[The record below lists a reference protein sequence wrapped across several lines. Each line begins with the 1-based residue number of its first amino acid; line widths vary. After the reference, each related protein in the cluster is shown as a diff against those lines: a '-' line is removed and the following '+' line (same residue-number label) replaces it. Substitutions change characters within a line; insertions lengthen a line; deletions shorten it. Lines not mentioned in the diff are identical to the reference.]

1 MYQIKWTE
9 YSKDDYEKLDGSQ
22 RVFVDKALNRIKL
35 RGMSSG
41 QPLRGNLI
49 GCNRLKNNR
58 LGLRIIFR
66 EVQDEDEVEVIQIVV
81 IGKRSNKD
89 VYNTAVIRLK

>member
-9 YSKDDYEKLDGSQ
+9 YSKGDYEKLDGSQ

-35 RGMSSG
+35 CGMSSG
-41 QPLRGNLI
+41 EPLRGNLI

-58 LGLRIIFR
+58 LGPRVIFR
-66 EVQDEDEVEVIQIVV
+66 EVQDKVEVIQIVV

-89 VYNTAVIRLK
+89 VYNTAAIRLK